1 MYIHDVVKQHHKL
14 SFFLNVIFVL
24 LVIDNG
30 KNGLKKMQS
39 NDALLNDIRNR

>member
-14 SFFLNVIFVL
+14 CFLNIIFVL

-30 KNGLKKMQS
+30 KKGLKKMQS
-39 NDALLNDIRNR
+39 KDALLNAIRNR